1 MTTAVEE
8 EQATVIRNYD
18 AHSSESVDRVE
29 TTDTLISGNK
39 CPLVL
44 PVEGAGKDNVAMAT
58 IVIENRDTSCDS
70 TSVPGTP
77 LNVNKAV
84 SKEASIGPLDSSSI
98 SGTKGRT
105 RDSKLKSDKADSES
119 DATCSATVIENRDAG
134 NTIASSE
141 LSDTRSCGYGG
152 TGPRDT
158 EFKKATAIPESISIK
173 RDDQHTSVIASE
185 SIDAGNLKTIM
196 AAATHVA
203 KNGSL
208 EITDKGNEEDMKVH
222 RDDDDQKQLQL
233 PKDILF
239 FMRDKQS
246 QTQLKQVNVLAT

>member
-18 AHSSESVDRVE
+18 ANSSESVDQVE
-29 TTDTLISGNK
+29 TTDTLSGNK
-39 CPLVL
+39 RPLVL
-44 PVEGAGKDNVAMAT
+44 PAEGAGKDNIAMAT
-58 IVIENRDTSCDS
+58 IVIENKDTCDS

-77 LNVNKAV
+77 LNANKAV
-84 SKEASIGPLDSSSI
+84 SKEASIDPLDSSSI

-141 LSDTRSCGYGG
+141 VSDTRSCGYGG
-152 TGPRDT
+152 TGPRDP
-158 EFKKATAIPESISIK
+158 EFKKATGIPESVK
-173 RDDQHTSVIASE
+173 RDNQHTSIIASE
-185 SIDAGNLKTIM
+185 SIDTGNLKTIM
-196 AAATHVA
+196 APATHVA
-203 KNGSL
+203 ENGSL
-208 EITDKGNEEDMKVH
+208 EITDKGNEEDKKV
-222 RDDDDQKQLQL
+222 DDDEQQPQL

-246 QTQLKQVNVLAT
+246 QTQLKQVN